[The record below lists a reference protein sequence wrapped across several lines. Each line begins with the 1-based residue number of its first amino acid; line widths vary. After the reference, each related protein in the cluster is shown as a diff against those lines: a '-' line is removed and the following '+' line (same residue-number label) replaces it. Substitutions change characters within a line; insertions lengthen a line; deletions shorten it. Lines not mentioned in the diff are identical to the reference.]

1 MRRGRREKGKARKK
15 RRNGDALGHRDSFF
29 FFQSIAAGKKKKRK
43 KKRKRVV
50 RGISSNYIFELKDSD
65 RRLSNVTAV
74 YL

>member
-29 FFQSIAAGKKKKRK
+29 FFQSIATEKKEKEI
-43 KKRKRVV
+43 KRVV
-50 RGISSNYIFELKDSD
+50 RGISANIFELKDSD

>member
-29 FFQSIAAGKKKKRK
+29 FFQSIAAEKKK

-65 RRLSNVTAV
+65 RRLSNATAV